1 MIIVAIALFA
11 PQKIHAQSASCTT
24 PSNTPGQCVSV
35 QLCRNILKMF
45 KDRTTIPP
53 AQLTY
58 IRQSVCQLPNVK
70 YAVCCQLD
78 EIDKPSAPDI
88 SLLPTECGS
97 TTADRVA
104 GGDETG
110 VFEFPW
116 MALLRYRDFEG
127 GIVDGCGG
135 SLINNR
141 YVLSAAHCLRVHSLI
156 LDHVRL
162 GEHNKNTE
170 IDCEGQDGDCAGP
183 VEDIKIEKLIIHPQ
197 YNKPKFSNDIGL
209 IRLKRQV
216 NFQDHILPICLPA
229 TPEFQKMSLPKYI
242 LTGWGKTETNTLS
255 DVLLKATVPRI
266 DNVQCMQILQ
276 QQRLWILLSDKQMC
290 AGGKNLVD
298 SCRGDS
304 GGPLGM
310 VAKVDKFPRF
320 IQFGIVSIGLNTCG
334 VQNVPSVY
342 TRVGEYMDWIQSNLE
357 PS

>member
-1 MIIVAIALFA
+1 MLIIVIIALSSE
-11 PQKIHAQSASCTT
+11 IRAQSVSCTT
-24 PSNTPGQCVSV
+24 PNGTPGQCIPVHS
-35 QLCRNILKMF
+35 CRDILKIF
-45 KDRTTIPP
+45 KNRTAIPP
-53 AQLTY
+53 DQLAY
-58 IRQSVCQLPNVK
+58 IRQSVCHLPSVK

-78 EIDKPSAPDI
+78 QIDETPPGA
-88 SLLPTECGS
+88 SLLPTECGT

-127 GIVDGCGG
+127 TIVDGCGG
-135 SLINNR
+135 SLISDR
-141 YVLSAAHCLRVHSLI
+141 YVLSAAHCLRVYNLL

-162 GEHNKNTE
+162 GEHNKITD

-183 VEDIKIEKLIIHPQ
+183 VQDIKIEKIIVHPQ

-209 IRLKRQV
+209 IRLKTQV
-216 NFQDHILPICLPA
+216 TFQDHIKPVCLPT
-229 TPEFQKMSLPKYI
+229 TPDFQKLLFPKYI
-242 LTGWGKTETNTLS
+242 LTGWGKTEANTLS

-266 DNVQCMQILQ
+266 DNAQCMQILQ
-276 QQRLWILLSDKQMC
+276 QQRLWIQLSEKQMC

-310 VAKVDKFPRF
+310 VARVGKYPRF

-342 TRVGEYMDWIQSNLE
+342 TRVGEYMDWVQDNLE